1 MLEAYERGESI
12 YFNPKDF
19 CLPPQ
24 PIADVPIP
32 GSGPGAP
39 GQWPRGADSPGVL
52 AVAQGRR
59 ASKRIM
65 SPESDIGDSVCHRH
79 CHSDSDSDD
88 ESDAQDV
95 ESEQLLSQPEDAA
108 ALRLPDDHH
117 DADFT
122 VSYYA
127 HRTVNRK
134 STDSAKLN
142 LKGAGR
148 VGRVS
153 EPQAGRLSA
162 RAQAPPSKRLKSI
175 ESEAGCQ

>member
-12 YFNPKDF
+12 YFNPKDV

-24 PIADVPIP
+24 PDIFIAEVPIP

-52 AVAQGRR
+52 AVTVAQGRR

-65 SPESDIGDSVCHRH
+65 SPESDIGDSESVCHSH
-79 CHSDSDSDD
+79 CDSDSDD

-95 ESEQLLSQPEDAA
+95 ESEQLLSQ
-108 ALRLPDDHH
+108 PDDHH